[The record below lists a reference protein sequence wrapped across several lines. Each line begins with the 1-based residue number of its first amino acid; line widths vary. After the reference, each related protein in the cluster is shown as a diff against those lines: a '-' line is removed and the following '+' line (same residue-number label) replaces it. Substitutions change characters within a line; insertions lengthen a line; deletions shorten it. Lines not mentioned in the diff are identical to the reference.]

1 MEERVIELFR
11 AGRTDEEIAAELTKA
26 GYRSPMKEQVIASTV
41 AKIRYNHG
49 LRRTQRRPKPRH
61 IRAGYITLPQ
71 MARSLGVSDH
81 WFYERIKKGQIK
93 VSKDEK
99 TGLYLFPEG
108 EEMLSALRGLKAGRR

>member
-1 MEERVIELFR
+1 MIELFR